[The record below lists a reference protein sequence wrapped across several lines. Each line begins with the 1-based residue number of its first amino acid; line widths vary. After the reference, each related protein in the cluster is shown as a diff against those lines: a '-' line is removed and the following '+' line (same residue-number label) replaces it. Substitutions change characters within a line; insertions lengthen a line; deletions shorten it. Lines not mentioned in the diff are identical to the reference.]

1 VGQGPSILLTRLVAA
16 YDGFLLD
23 AYGVLIDK
31 TGPVP
36 GAVAFVERLEHKQ
49 RP

>member
-1 VGQGPSILLTRLVAA
+1 VGQAPSILLTRLVAA